1 MNSRLLPFLN
11 KIIDS
16 INNLIVRKKVD
27 TGTMGSGLQNHKFI
41 YLFSEILG
49 IYDDFEQSFRIERDC
64 LELSGVQQQRFR
76 YSKYKQRQ
84 QLFRFR
90 CGRATQGAVVNSFY
104 GVKDD
109 VKKAVDSWAVNKG
122 FKPTEVELASV
133 TQQVGSVSS
142 NGSNINLFDVVPA
155 RNEVQTV
162 GTVTTARVKAG
173 GDNYELISKGR
184 AHIYRQNYSLIAG
197 LSERERIEKDPTG
210 IERNLD
216 VDDDVDLVVKGS
228 ATKALP
234 TKGSFDYTGAAG
246 NGKITGL
253 GKTLNL
259 AEGKIASY
267 EHHNSLDNTTIRGHG
282 ISGQTSR
289 EDASASGSYK
299 LGFFGPNAE
308 EIVGAVNDGEIGF
321 AGSR

>member
-1 MNSRLLPFLN
+1 M
-11 KIIDS
+11 
-16 INNLIVRKKVD
+16 
-27 TGTMGSGLQNHKFI
+27 GTMGSGLQNHKLI
-41 YLFSEILG
+41 YLISEILG

-64 LELSGVQQQRFR
+64 FRFGGVQQHRFR
-76 YSKYKQRQ
+76 FYCR

-184 AHIYRQNYSLIAG
+184 AHIYRQNYSLVAG

-321 AGSR
+321 AGSRPH

>member
-184 AHIYRQNYSLIAG
+184 AHIYRQNYSLVAG